1 MRQSISGFSMIEVM
15 VAITIVAILLGVA
28 MPSFQSMLL
37 GIQVKTAAEALNN
50 GLQLAKG
57 EAVRRNANVT
67 FTLGT
72 GTAWT
77 VGCATP
83 ILDTNADGV
92 DECPAV
98 IQRRANEINSG
109 NVTLAVAPAGAT
121 SVTFSGLGRALT
133 TNPITSLN
141 VGATGTNRTLRILI
155 SGGSIRMCDPNIV
168 STGNARK
175 C

>member
-1 MRQSISGFSMIEVM
+1 MRLKVAGFSMIEVM
-15 VAITIVAILLGVA
+15 AAITIVAVLLAVA
-28 MPSFQSMLL
+28 MPSFQAMMS

-67 FTLGT
+67 FTLGV

-83 ILDTNADGV
+83 VLDNNADGV

-98 IQRRANEINSG
+98 VQTRANEIGSG
-109 NVTLAVAPAGAT
+109 RVTLAVVPAGAT
-121 SVTFSGLGRALT
+121 TVTFSGLGRALT
-133 TNPITSLN
+133 TNPITRLDVS
-141 VGATGTNRTLRILI
+141 ATGSNRSLRILV
-155 SGGSIRMCDPNIV
+155 SGGSVRMCDPNIV
-168 STGNARK
+168 SSENARK

>member
-1 MRQSISGFSMIEVM
+1 MRQQARGFSVIEVM
-15 VAITIVAILLGVA
+15 AAVTIVAVLLAVA
-28 MPSFQSMLL
+28 MPSFQAMIL

-57 EAVRRNANVT
+57 EAVRRNTNVT
-67 FTLGT
+67 FTLGV

-83 ILDTNADGV
+83 VLDNNADGV

-98 IQRRANEINSG
+98 IQSRANEIGSA
-109 NVTLAVAPAGAT
+109 NVTLTVVPAGAT
-121 SVTFSGLGRALT
+121 SVTFTGLGRTLAN
-133 TNPITSLN
+133 NPITSLS
-141 VGATGTNRTLRILI
+141 VGATGTNRALRIMI

-168 STGNARK
+168 GTGNARK

>member
-1 MRQSISGFSMIEVM
+1 MKQAETGFSLIEVM
-15 VAITIVAILLGVA
+15 AAITIVAVLLAVA
-28 MPSFQSMLL
+28 MPSFQAMLQ

-72 GTAWT
+72 GTAWS

-83 ILDTNADGV
+83 VLDTNADGV

-98 IQRRANEINSG
+98 IQSRANEISSA
-109 NVTLAVAPAGAT
+109 NVTLTVAPVGAT
-121 SVTFSGLGRALT
+121 AVTFSGLGRAT
-133 TNPITSLN
+133 AANPITSLS
-141 VGATGTNRTLRILI
+141 VGATGTNRALRIVI